1 MNCTNPRDAERPMES
16 SPTPTD
22 SCPTTPS
29 TDGTPEPSS
38 PTTTSGAPSSDGPT
52 PEDWVD
58 LARAIREAE
67 DERDERRRVVHAD
80 DFEDLDEDEDD
91 LRIELAQKVL
101 DSLSGIADAVHAAL
115 DHLDRMRE
123 MKSLAT
129 FRPDLDHAFALVAG
143 VNSERVAAESN
154 LHALSRTFGD

>member
-16 SPTPTD
+16 SPTPTG
-22 SCPTTPS
+22 SCPTKPS
-29 TDGTPEPSS
+29 TDGTAEPSS
-38 PTTTSGAPSSDGPT
+38 PTGTSGAPSGDGPA

-67 DERDERRRVVHAD
+67 DERREVVHAD

-101 DSLSGIADAVHAAL
+101 DSLNEIADAVHAAL
-115 DHLDRMRE
+115 DHLDRMRGL
-123 MKSLAT
+123 KSLAT
-129 FRPDLDHAFALVAG
+129 FRPDLDHAFVLVAG